1 MTFGKLGNNLWQTIA
16 DFMGFDMEISIVKF
30 VNQRKAELDKF
41 AEQWIENNR
50 KNPEDWP
57 LRMTKADWD
66 EQEAMME
73 IEEP

>member
-1 MTFGKLGNNLWQTIA
+1 
-16 DFMGFDMEISIVKF
+16 MGFDMEISIVKF